1 MYFVVPD
8 YISIGI
14 PAVRER
20 LKERS
25 KTSSHRLGVSR
36 LSNLKIVTTG
46 KKLTPTSELLTRSGI
61 MKVERGKA
69 PLVELTF
76 DGGRQNKSINLRPQ
90 LPVVL
95 KY

>member
-20 LKERS
+20 LKARS
-25 KTSSHRLGVSR
+25 KTGSHRLGVSR